1 VTQEAPSTEPLAESR
16 AVQRVLRVDQ
26 SNVARQSG
34 WERGDDQEG
43 HFDGRGEM
51 MIVAARR

>member
-1 VTQEAPSTEPLAESR
+1 LPVSPAH
-16 AVQRVLRVDQ
+16 
-26 SNVARQSG
+26 RQSG

>member
-1 VTQEAPSTEPLAESR
+1 MSLARER
-16 AVQRVLRVDQ
+16 LAA
-26 SNVARQSG
+26 VARQSG

>member
-1 VTQEAPSTEPLAESR
+1 LLR
-16 AVQRVLRVDQ
+16 RVEFAAMNMVAL
-26 SNVARQSG
+26 SVARQSG

>member
-1 VTQEAPSTEPLAESR
+1 MAVASR
-16 AVQRVLRVDQ
+16 LSKPFGWRR
-26 SNVARQSG
+26 SVARQSG